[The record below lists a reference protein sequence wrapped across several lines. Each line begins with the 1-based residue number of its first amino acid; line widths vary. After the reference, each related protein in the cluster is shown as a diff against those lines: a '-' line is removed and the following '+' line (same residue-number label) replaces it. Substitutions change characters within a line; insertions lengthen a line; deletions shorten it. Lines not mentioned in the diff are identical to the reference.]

1 MNLKEQLAEDMKAAM
16 RSGDTLRRDTV
27 RMARNAI
34 EYAEK
39 AKGQPLDHSE
49 ELVALQQQAK
59 QRKDS
64 IEAYHAVGRTDAEAQ
79 EAAELAIIEQYL
91 PSQMNRDEIV
101 VVAQGIIERRKLKI
115 RKQHFRH
122 FRIGMLPRINQ
133 NFLNRPNGVYCPTD
147 GRRFDELWP
156 GADKGGNFHKLKRS
170 F

>member
-64 IEAYHAVGRTDAEAQ
+64 IEAYRAVGRTGAEAQ

-91 PSQMNRDEIV
+91 PSQMSKNEIEA
-101 VVAQGIIERRKLKI
+101 VAREIIEKI
-115 RKQHFRH
+115 
-122 FRIGMLPRINQ
+122 GAT
-133 NFLNRPNGVYCPTD
+133 G
-147 GRRFDELWP
+147 P
-156 GADKGGNFHKLKRS
+156 GDKGKVMGPLMQQIKGQADGGLINTTVTELLGA
-170 F
+170 

>member
-1 MNLKEQLAEDMKAAM
+1 MNLKDQLAEDMKAAM

-39 AKGQPLDHSE
+39 AKGQPLNHSE

-64 IEAYHAVGRTDAEAQ
+64 IEAYHAVGRAGAEAQ

-91 PSQMNRDEIV
+91 PSQMSRDEIEA
-101 VVAQGIIERRKLKI
+101 VARDIIEKV
-115 RKQHFRH
+115 
-122 FRIGMLPRINQ
+122 GAT
-133 NFLNRPNGVYCPTD
+133 G
-147 GRRFDELWP
+147 P
-156 GADKGGNFHKLKRS
+156 GDKGKVMGPLMQQIKGQADGGLINATVTELLQA
-170 F
+170 

>member
-1 MNLKEQLAEDMKAAM
+1 MNLKQQLAEDMKAAM

-39 AKGQPLDHSE
+39 AKGQPLNHSE

-64 IEAYHAVGRTDAEAQ
+64 IEAYHAVGRAGAEAQ

-91 PSQMNRDEIV
+91 PSQMSRDEIEA
-101 VVAQGIIERRKLKI
+101 VARDIIEK
-115 RKQHFRH
+115 
-122 FRIGMLPRINQ
+122 
-133 NFLNRPNGVYCPTD
+133 V
-147 GRRFDELWP
+147 
-156 GADKGGNFHKLKRS
+156 GATGPSDKGKVMGPLMQQIKGQADGGLINATVTELLQA
-170 F
+170 

>member
-64 IEAYHAVGRTDAEAQ
+64 IEAYRAVGRAGAEAQ

-91 PSQMNRDEIV
+91 PSQMSKNEIEA
-101 VVAQGIIERRKLKI
+101 VAREIIEKI
-115 RKQHFRH
+115 
-122 FRIGMLPRINQ
+122 GAT
-133 NFLNRPNGVYCPTD
+133 G
-147 GRRFDELWP
+147 P
-156 GADKGGNFHKLKRS
+156 GDKGKVMGPLMQQIKGQADGGLINTTVTELLGA
-170 F
+170 

>member
-39 AKGQPLDHSE
+39 AKGQPLNHSE

-64 IEAYHAVGRTDAEAQ
+64 IEAYHAVGRAGAEAQ

-91 PSQMNRDEIV
+91 PSQMSKNEIEA
-101 VVAQGIIERRKLKI
+101 VAREIIEKI
-115 RKQHFRH
+115 
-122 FRIGMLPRINQ
+122 GAT
-133 NFLNRPNGVYCPTD
+133 G
-147 GRRFDELWP
+147 P
-156 GADKGGNFHKLKRS
+156 GDKGKVMGPLMQQIKGQADGGLINTTVTELLGA
-170 F
+170 

>member
-39 AKGQPLDHSE
+39 AKGHPLNHSE

-64 IEAYHAVGRTDAEAQ
+64 IEAYHAVGRVGAEAQ

-91 PSQMNRDEIV
+91 PSQMNREEIEA
-101 VVAQGIIERRKLKI
+101 VARDIIEKV
-115 RKQHFRH
+115 
-122 FRIGMLPRINQ
+122 GAT
-133 NFLNRPNGVYCPTD
+133 G
-147 GRRFDELWP
+147 P
-156 GADKGGNFHKLKRS
+156 GDKGKVMGPLMQQIKGQADGGLINATVTELLGA
-170 F
+170 

>member
-39 AKGQPLDHSE
+39 AKGQPLNHSE

-64 IEAYHAVGRTDAEAQ
+64 IEAYHAVGRAGAEAQ

-91 PSQMNRDEIV
+91 PSQMSRDEIE
-101 VVAQGIIERRKLKI
+101 VVARDIIEKV
-115 RKQHFRH
+115 
-122 FRIGMLPRINQ
+122 GAT
-133 NFLNRPNGVYCPTD
+133 G
-147 GRRFDELWP
+147 P
-156 GADKGGNFHKLKRS
+156 GDKGKVMGPLIQQIKGQADGGLINATVTELLGA
-170 F
+170 

>member
-1 MNLKEQLAEDMKAAM
+1 MNLKQQLAEDMKAAM

-39 AKGQPLDHSE
+39 AKGQPLNHSE

-64 IEAYHAVGRTDAEAQ
+64 IEAYHAVGRAGAEAQ

-91 PSQMNRDEIV
+91 PSQMSRDEIEA
-101 VVAQGIIERRKLKI
+101 VARDIIEKV
-115 RKQHFRH
+115 
-122 FRIGMLPRINQ
+122 GAT
-133 NFLNRPNGVYCPTD
+133 G
-147 GRRFDELWP
+147 P
-156 GADKGGNFHKLKRS
+156 GDKGKVMGPLMQQIKGQADGGLINATVTELLGA
-170 F
+170 

>member
-39 AKGQPLDHSE
+39 AKGHPLDHSE

-64 IEAYHAVGRTDAEAQ
+64 IEAYHAVGRSSAEAQ

-91 PSQMNRDEIV
+91 PSQMSRDEIEA
-101 VVAQGIIERRKLKI
+101 VARDIIEKV
-115 RKQHFRH
+115 
-122 FRIGMLPRINQ
+122 GATGP
-133 NFLNRPNGVYCPTD
+133 
-147 GRRFDELWP
+147 
-156 GADKGGNFHKLKRS
+156 ADKGKVMGPLMQQIKGQADGGLINAAVTELLGA
-170 F
+170 

>member
-39 AKGQPLDHSE
+39 AKGQPLNHSE

-64 IEAYHAVGRTDAEAQ
+64 IEAYHAVGRAGAEAQ

-91 PSQMNRDEIV
+91 PIQMSRDEIE
-101 VVAQGIIERRKLKI
+101 VVARDIIEKV
-115 RKQHFRH
+115 
-122 FRIGMLPRINQ
+122 GAT
-133 NFLNRPNGVYCPTD
+133 G
-147 GRRFDELWP
+147 P
-156 GADKGGNFHKLKRS
+156 GDKGKVMGPLMQQIKGQADGGLINATVTELLGA
-170 F
+170 

>member
-39 AKGQPLDHSE
+39 AKGQPLNYSE

-64 IEAYHAVGRTDAEAQ
+64 IEAYHAVGRAGAEAQ

-91 PSQMNRDEIV
+91 PSQMSRDEIE
-101 VVAQGIIERRKLKI
+101 VVARDIIEKV
-115 RKQHFRH
+115 
-122 FRIGMLPRINQ
+122 GAT
-133 NFLNRPNGVYCPTD
+133 G
-147 GRRFDELWP
+147 P
-156 GADKGGNFHKLKRS
+156 GDKGKVMGPLMQQIKGQADGGLINATVTELLGA
-170 F
+170 

>member
-39 AKGQPLDHSE
+39 AKGQPLNHSE

-64 IEAYHAVGRTDAEAQ
+64 IEAYHAVGRAGAEAQ

-91 PSQMNRDEIV
+91 PSQMSREEIEAVARD
-101 VVAQGIIERRKLKI
+101 IIEKV
-115 RKQHFRH
+115 
-122 FRIGMLPRINQ
+122 GAT
-133 NFLNRPNGVYCPTD
+133 G
-147 GRRFDELWP
+147 P
-156 GADKGGNFHKLKRS
+156 GDKGKVMGPLMQQIKGQADGGLINATVTELLGA
-170 F
+170 

>member
-39 AKGQPLDHSE
+39 AKGQPLNHSE

-64 IEAYHAVGRTDAEAQ
+64 IEAYHAVGRAGAEAQ

-91 PSQMNRDEIV
+91 PSQMSRDEIE
-101 VVAQGIIERRKLKI
+101 VVARDIIEKV
-115 RKQHFRH
+115 
-122 FRIGMLPRINQ
+122 GAT
-133 NFLNRPNGVYCPTD
+133 G
-147 GRRFDELWP
+147 P
-156 GADKGGNFHKLKRS
+156 GDKGKVMGPLMQQIKGQADGGLINATVTELLGA
-170 F
+170 

>member
-39 AKGQPLDHSE
+39 AKGQPLDYSE

-64 IEAYHAVGRTDAEAQ
+64 IEAYHAVGRAGAEAQ

-91 PSQMNRDEIV
+91 PIQMSRDEIE
-101 VVAQGIIERRKLKI
+101 VVARDIIEKV
-115 RKQHFRH
+115 
-122 FRIGMLPRINQ
+122 GAT
-133 NFLNRPNGVYCPTD
+133 G
-147 GRRFDELWP
+147 P
-156 GADKGGNFHKLKRS
+156 GDKGKVMGPLMQQIKGQADGGLINATVTELLGA
-170 F
+170 

>member
-1 MNLKEQLAEDMKAAM
+1 MNLKQQLAEDMKAAM

-39 AKGQPLDHSE
+39 AKGQPLNHSE

-64 IEAYHAVGRTDAEAQ
+64 IEAYHAVGRAGAEAQ

-91 PSQMNRDEIV
+91 PSQMSRDEIEA
-101 VVAQGIIERRKLKI
+101 VARDIIEK
-115 RKQHFRH
+115 
-122 FRIGMLPRINQ
+122 
-133 NFLNRPNGVYCPTD
+133 V
-147 GRRFDELWP
+147 
-156 GADKGGNFHKLKRS
+156 GATGPSDKGKVMGPLMQQIKGQADGGLINATVTELLGA
-170 F
+170 

>member
-39 AKGQPLDHSE
+39 AKGHPLNHSE

-64 IEAYHAVGRTDAEAQ
+64 IEAYHAVGRAGAEAQ

-91 PSQMNRDEIV
+91 PSQMNREEIEA
-101 VVAQGIIERRKLKI
+101 VARDIIEKV
-115 RKQHFRH
+115 
-122 FRIGMLPRINQ
+122 GAT
-133 NFLNRPNGVYCPTD
+133 G
-147 GRRFDELWP
+147 P
-156 GADKGGNFHKLKRS
+156 GDKGKVMGPLMQQIKGQADGGLINATVTELLGA
-170 F
+170 

>member
-39 AKGQPLDHSE
+39 AKGQPLNHSE

-64 IEAYHAVGRTDAEAQ
+64 IEAYHAVGRAGAEAQ

-91 PSQMNRDEIV
+91 PSQMNREEIEA
-101 VVAQGIIERRKLKI
+101 VARDIIEKV
-115 RKQHFRH
+115 
-122 FRIGMLPRINQ
+122 GAT
-133 NFLNRPNGVYCPTD
+133 G
-147 GRRFDELWP
+147 P
-156 GADKGGNFHKLKRS
+156 GDKGKVMGPLMQQIKGQADGGLINATVTELLGA
-170 F
+170 

>member
-39 AKGQPLDHSE
+39 AKGQPLNHSE

-64 IEAYHAVGRTDAEAQ
+64 IEAYHAVGRAGAEAQ

-91 PSQMNRDEIV
+91 PSQMNRDEIEA
-101 VVAQGIIERRKLKI
+101 VARNIIEKV
-115 RKQHFRH
+115 
-122 FRIGMLPRINQ
+122 GAT
-133 NFLNRPNGVYCPTD
+133 G
-147 GRRFDELWP
+147 P
-156 GADKGGNFHKLKRS
+156 GDKGKVMGPLMQQIKGQADGGLINATVTELLGA
-170 F
+170 

>member
-39 AKGQPLDHSE
+39 AKGQPLNHSE

-64 IEAYHAVGRTDAEAQ
+64 IEAYHAVGRAGAEAQ

-91 PSQMNRDEIV
+91 PSQMNRDEIEA
-101 VVAQGIIERRKLKI
+101 VARDIIEKV
-115 RKQHFRH
+115 
-122 FRIGMLPRINQ
+122 GAT
-133 NFLNRPNGVYCPTD
+133 G
-147 GRRFDELWP
+147 P
-156 GADKGGNFHKLKRS
+156 GDKGKVMGPLMQQIKGQADGGLINATVTELLGA
-170 F
+170 

>member
-39 AKGQPLDHSE
+39 AKGQPLNHSE

-64 IEAYHAVGRTDAEAQ
+64 IEAYHAVGRAGAEAQ

-91 PSQMNRDEIV
+91 PSQMSRDEIEA
-101 VVAQGIIERRKLKI
+101 VARDIIEKV
-115 RKQHFRH
+115 
-122 FRIGMLPRINQ
+122 GAT
-133 NFLNRPNGVYCPTD
+133 G
-147 GRRFDELWP
+147 P
-156 GADKGGNFHKLKRS
+156 GDKGKVMGPLMQQIKGQADGGLINATVTELLGA
-170 F
+170 

>member
-39 AKGQPLDHSE
+39 AKGQPLNYSE

-64 IEAYHAVGRTDAEAQ
+64 IEAYHAVGRAGAEAQ

-91 PSQMNRDEIV
+91 PSQMSREEIEAVARD
-101 VVAQGIIERRKLKI
+101 IIEKV
-115 RKQHFRH
+115 
-122 FRIGMLPRINQ
+122 GAT
-133 NFLNRPNGVYCPTD
+133 G
-147 GRRFDELWP
+147 P
-156 GADKGGNFHKLKRS
+156 GDKGKVMGPLMQQIKGQADGGLINATVTELLGA
-170 F
+170 